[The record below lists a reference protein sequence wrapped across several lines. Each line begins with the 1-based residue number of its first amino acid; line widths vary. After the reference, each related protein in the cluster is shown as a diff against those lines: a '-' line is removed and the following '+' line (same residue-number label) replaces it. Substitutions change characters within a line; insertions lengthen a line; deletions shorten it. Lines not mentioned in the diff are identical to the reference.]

1 MKPSIMRFEKSNEP
15 QKKRQRALTQDDV
28 SRIRV
33 GDRYDYR
40 GRGST
45 TFGALYSA
53 EVLDVHTHTITLWI
67 TIDQASAPIGRYGA
81 ARGYRIAL
89 QKSEIGRS
97 ERLYK
102 PLEWGN

>member
-45 TFGALYSA
+45 TFGALYSG
-53 EVLDVHTHTITLWI
+53 
-67 TIDQASAPIGRYGA
+67 SA
-81 ARGYRIAL
+81 
-89 QKSEIGRS
+89 GRS
-97 ERLYK
+97 HAYNNFM
-102 PLEWGN
+102 GNDRPGKRTH